1 VLGPDIGL
9 TLLNQKS
16 SNRLLRMPIPT
27 VTLFRI
33 PLLQLLGD
41 GAERPLHEAADALA
55 DVFKLTTEEREALL
69 PSGRYP
75 VVRHRTGWAG
85 FALRKSGLVDDSKR
99 GVLRITEEG
108 KKFLATNPATLPES
122 VLMQFPKYQAWR
134 KAVSQAATSP
144 AVVAH
149 EAEDEET
156 SPEEA
161 IANGYAT
168 LRANLAAELL
178 ERIMAK
184 PSGFFEKLVVDLL
197 LAMGYGGSRAEA
209 GTVTKASGDGGID
222 GVINEDRLGLDAVY
236 VQAKRWDGNVG
247 VNELR
252 NFVGALSA
260 HKAHKGVFITTS
272 SFAKP
277 AKDYISQV
285 REKIVLIDG
294 ARLADLMIE
303 YGVAVSTRETYVLK
317 RADEDYFAES

>member
-1 VLGPDIGL
+1 
-9 TLLNQKS
+9 
-16 SNRLLRMPIPT
+16 MPIPP
-27 VTLFRI
+27 VTHFRV

-41 GAERPLHEAADALA
+41 GGERPLHEAANALA
-55 DVFKLTTEEREALL
+55 DVFKLTSEEREAVL
-69 PSGRYP
+69 PSGYP

-85 FALRKSGLVDDSKR
+85 FHLRKAGLVDDSKR
-99 GVLRITEEG
+99 GILCITKEG
-108 KKFLATNPATLPES
+108 KKFLATKPTSLADS
-122 VLMQFPKYQAWR
+122 VLMQFSKYRAWQ
-134 KAVSQAATSP
+134 KAVSVAAPYPPPTPTP
-144 AVVAH
+144 AP
-149 EAEDEET
+149 DEEEEQI

-236 VQAKRWDGNVG
+236 VQAKRWAKTVG
-247 VNELR
+247 VEELR
-252 NFVGALSA
+252 SFVGALSA
-260 HKAHKGVFITTS
+260 HKAHKGVFISTS
-272 SFAKP
+272 TFAKS
-277 AKDYISQV
+277 AREYISQV
-285 REKIVLIDG
+285 GQKIVLIDG
-294 ARLADLMIE
+294 ARLAELMID
-303 YGVAVSTRETYVLK
+303 YGVGVSTRESYVLK

>member
-1 VLGPDIGL
+1 
-9 TLLNQKS
+9 
-16 SNRLLRMPIPT
+16 MPIPP
-27 VTLFRI
+27 VTHFRV

-41 GAERPLHEAADALA
+41 GVERPLHEAANALA
-55 DVFKLTTEEREALL
+55 DVFKLTEEERSAVL
-69 PSGRYP
+69 PSGYP
-75 VVRHRTGWAG
+75 VVRHRTGWSG
-85 FALRKSGLVDDSKR
+85 FHLRKAGLVDDSKR
-99 GVLRITEEG
+99 GILRITEEG
-108 KKFLATNPATLPES
+108 KRLLATKPTSLSES

-134 KAVSQAATSP
+134 KAVSNAAPLPIP
-144 AVVAH
+144 AVV
-149 EAEDEET
+149 EADEET

-236 VQAKRWDGNVG
+236 VQAKRWAKTVG
-247 VNELR
+247 VEELR
-252 NFVGALSA
+252 SFVGALSA

-272 SFAKP
+272 GFAKS
-277 AKDYISQV
+277 ARDYISQV
-285 REKIVLIDG
+285 GQKIVLIDG
-294 ARLADLMIE
+294 ARLAELMID
-303 YGVAVSTRETYVLK
+303 YGVGVSTRETYVLK
-317 RADEDYFAES
+317 RADEDYFAEG

>member
-1 VLGPDIGL
+1 
-9 TLLNQKS
+9 
-16 SNRLLRMPIPT
+16 MPIPP
-27 VTLFRI
+27 VTHFRV

-41 GAERPLHEAADALA
+41 GVERPLAEAANALA
-55 DVFKLTTEEREALL
+55 DVFKLTEEERSAVL
-69 PSGRYP
+69 PSGYS
-75 VVRHRTGWAG
+75 VVRHRTGWSG
-85 FALRKSGLVDDSKR
+85 FHLRKAGLVDDSKR
-99 GVLRITEEG
+99 GILHITEEG
-108 KKFLATNPATLPES
+108 KKLLATKPANLSES

-134 KAVSQAATSP
+134 KAVSNAAPLPIP
-144 AVVAH
+144 AVV
-149 EAEDEET
+149 EADEET

-236 VQAKRWDGNVG
+236 VQAKRWAKTVG
-247 VNELR
+247 VEELR
-252 NFVGALSA
+252 SFVGALSA

-272 SFAKP
+272 GFAKS
-277 AKDYISQV
+277 ARDYISQV
-285 REKIVLIDG
+285 GQKIVLIDG
-294 ARLADLMIE
+294 ARLAELMID
-303 YGVAVSTRETYVLK
+303 YGVGVSTRETYVLK
-317 RADEDYFAES
+317 RADEDYFAEG

>member
-1 VLGPDIGL
+1 
-9 TLLNQKS
+9 
-16 SNRLLRMPIPT
+16 MPIPP
-27 VTLFRI
+27 VSQFRI
-33 PLLQLLGD
+33 PLLHLLGD
-41 GAERPLHEAADALA
+41 GKERSLAETGEEMANVL
-55 DVFKLTTEEREALL
+55 KLTHPEKVAVL
-69 PSGRYP
+69 PKGYP
-75 VVRHRTGWAG
+75 VVRHRAGWAG
-85 FALRKSGLVDDSKR
+85 FHLRKAGLVQDGLR
-99 GVLRITEEG
+99 NVLRITDEG
-108 KKFLATNPATLPES
+108 RRMLATNPTSLSDS

-134 KAVSQAATSP
+134 KTFSQAVDSP
-144 AVVAH
+144 TADPVV
-149 EAEDEET
+149 EDEET

-161 IANGYAT
+161 IANGYAI